1 MRESIELA
9 LNIIINLL
17 INSWI
22 LKESP
27 KYFKHI
33 SDSKP
38 TLDIITF
45 FQKK

>member
-1 MRESIELA
+1 MQESIELA

-22 LKESP
+22 LEKFP

-33 SDSKP
+33 FNSKS

-45 FQKK
+45 FQK